1 MVKDGETAQ
10 SIARMYSI
18 SVPQLLGMNNLNN
31 EAEIVKGKSLVVPVH
46 IDGSVSQGVAN
57 PPAPVLPTQAM
68 KDAVDEKTKNVPR
81 IDMPQLGKPSVAP
94 VIPREATTDTKT
106 VTPQKEEGGFSVTMM
121 GDKPKGVVVSS
132 SDMFAKQKSLGEAAS
147 SSAKDKKQDK
157 DLPPNEK
164 GLPDDELIQVFKD
177 VVKEGG
183 WQDVSSTKREFI
195 QLSRYFVNH
204 FSCPD
209 GQFDQVL
216 MPQDKYIETE
226 ISGNRKDFFLRVGN
240 NPNKQFPLDLAIIC
254 NGQTFML
261 NAVVHAGA
269 PSQQIRMKLP
279 DSVRQQKKNLDEYT
293 SYIEKATAL
302 PLEDK
307 VLRIVKRVYQ
317 EKPLSYWEE
326 DFSLV
331 SKHRW
336 NAHPYRILVNNVIK
350 TNIEG
355 FIAWDF
361 YVEGI
366 RNGDDDTLLEKLGK
380 IVKGRPVAMG
390 KVIGLKTGRVIFITQ
405 DRTDE
410 DSMSSGIGGVR

>member
-1 MVKDGETAQ
+1 MKEGETAQ
-10 SIARMYSI
+10 SIARMYGI
-18 SVPQLLGMNNLNN
+18 SVPQLVGMNSLKD
-31 EAEIVKGKSLVVPVH
+31 EKEILVGKSIVVPVP
-46 IDGSVSQGVAN
+46 IDGAN
-57 PPAPVLPTQAM
+57 PAPVVPTQAM
-68 KDAVDEKTKNVPR
+68 KDAVDENSKNVPK
-81 IDMPQLGKPSVAP
+81 IDLPQFEKPTVAP
-94 VIPREATTDTKT
+94 VIPREVTQEAKT
-106 VTPQKEEGGFSVTMM
+106 VIPPKPESGFTVSMM
-121 GDKPKGVVVSS
+121 GEKSKSVVVSS
-132 SDMFAKQKSLGEAAS
+132 SDMFTKQKSLGDAAS
-147 SSAKDKKQDK
+147 ASTKDKKDKMDK

-216 MPQDKYIETE
+216 MPQDKFIETE

-269 PSQQIRMKLP
+269 PSQQIRLKLP

-361 YVEGI
+361 FVEGI
-366 RNGDDDTLLEKLGK
+366 RNGDDDTLLDKLGK

-390 KVIGLKTGRVIFITQ
+390 KVIGTKTGRVIFITQ
-405 DRTDE
+405 DRSD
-410 DSMSSGIGGVR
+410 DSFSSGIGGVK